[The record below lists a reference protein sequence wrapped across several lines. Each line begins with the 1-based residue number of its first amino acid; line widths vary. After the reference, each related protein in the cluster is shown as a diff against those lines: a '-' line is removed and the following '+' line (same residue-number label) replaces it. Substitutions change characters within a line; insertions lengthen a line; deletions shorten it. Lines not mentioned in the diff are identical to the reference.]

1 MTELLLPNERLDL
14 AVGLLAAMAKLSAP
28 VFKPLAKLDAEVK
41 KDCHECS
48 EPDKYKPA
56 KEASALGGATVRAL
70 AEELLAL
77 GAVTEKQA
85 EAVFEAAPR
94 PAPPQT
100 ISEGEA
106 EYSLQRLKRLE
117 QGRPTADQLARGA
130 AVGAA
135 VGPLASLAFRTIAG
149 KSVRPLTDQ
158 TFLPKIR
165 QVAAQAGHG
174 AIFGG
179 AMPAVTN
186 KLEREAEKSKLRKF
200 LGQQPPQEE
209 GFMGQL
215 RGGFGA

>member
-1 MTELLLPNERLDL
+1 MTELLLPHERFDL
-14 AVGLLAAMAKLSAP
+14 AVGFLSALAKFAAP

-41 KDCHECS
+41 KDCHTCS

-56 KEASALGGATVRAL
+56 KEASALGGAAVRAL

-85 EAVFEAAPR
+85 EAVFEAAPAQPVSR
-94 PAPPQT
+94 P

-135 VGPLASLAFRTIAG
+135 VGPIASLAFRTIAG
-149 KSVRPLTDQ
+149 KSVRAPTDQ
-158 TFLPKIR
+158 QFLPRVR
-165 QVAAQAGHG
+165 QLAAQAGHG

-186 KLEREAEKSKLRKF
+186 KLEREAEKSKLRTF
-200 LGQQPPQEE
+200 LGQQEPPQQKVL
-209 GFMGQL
+209 GQL
-215 RGGFGA
+215 NGGFDA

>member
-1 MTELLLPNERLDL
+1 MTELLPPEERLDL
-14 AVGLLAAMAKLSAP
+14 AVGLMAANTKFAAV
-28 VFKPLAKLDAEVK
+28 VFKPLTKLEAEVK

-56 KEASALGGATVRAL
+56 KEASALDPVTLHAFVD
-70 AEELLAL
+70 ELLAL
-77 GAVTEKQA
+77 GGVDEKQA
-85 EAVFEAAPR
+85 AAVFEAAP
-94 PAPPQT
+94 APKAAPT
-100 ISEGEA
+100 ISENEA
-106 EYSLQRLKRLE
+106 GYSLQRLKRLE
-117 QGRPTADQLARGA
+117 QGRPTADQLGRGA

-149 KSVRPLTDQ
+149 KSVRPVTDQ
-158 TFLPKIR
+158 TFLPKLR

-200 LGQQPPQEE
+200 LGQQED
-209 GFMGQL
+209 
-215 RGGFGA
+215 GANA